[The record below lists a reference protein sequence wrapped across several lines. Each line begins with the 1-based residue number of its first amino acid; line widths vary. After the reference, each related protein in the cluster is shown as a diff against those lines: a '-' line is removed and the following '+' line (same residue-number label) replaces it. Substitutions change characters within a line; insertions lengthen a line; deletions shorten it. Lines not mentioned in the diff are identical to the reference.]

1 MKPLRRRRLI
11 TVLSII
17 AGLAVAIGLGLYA
30 MQTNINLFYPPSQLN
45 EAPEGVLIRVGGLV
59 VKDSV
64 KRDADSLKVEFKLT
78 DNEGD
83 VTVLYD
89 GILPDLFRE
98 GQGIVTMGRLQDN
111 GQFIAS
117 EVLAK
122 HDENYMSPEVAEAI
136 KQAEARA
143 MLKGNQEQ

>member
-1 MKPLRRRRLI
+1 MRPLRRRRLN
-11 TVLSII
+11 TVLSIV

-30 MQTNINLFYPPSQLN
+30 MQKNINLFYPPS
-45 EAPEGVLIRVGGLV
+45 EVSDAPTNVLIRVGGLV

-64 KRDADSLKVEFKLT
+64 KRDSDSLKVEFKLT
-78 DNEGD
+78 DNAGD
-83 VTVLYD
+83 ITVLYD

-98 GQGIVTMGRLQDN
+98 GQGIVTMGKLQEN
-111 GQFIAS
+111 GDFIAS

-136 KQAEARA
+136 KQAEAKA
-143 MLKGNQEQ
+143 MQRGSESE

>member
-1 MKPLRRRRLI
+1 MRPLRRRRLI
-11 TVLSII
+11 TVLSIVG
-17 AGLAVAIGLGLYA
+17 GLAIAVGLGLYA
-30 MQTNINLFYPPSQLN
+30 MNQNINHFYPPSKLSD
-45 EAPEGVLIRVGGLV
+45 APTNALIRVGGLV

-64 KRDADSLKVEFKLT
+64 KRDADSLKVAFKLT
-78 DNEGD
+78 DNEGEI
-83 VTVLYD
+83 TVFYD

-98 GQGIVTMGRLQDN
+98 GQGIVTMGKLQHN
-111 GQFIAS
+111 GDFIAS

-143 MLKGNQEQ
+143 MKRGSESE

>member
-1 MKPLRRRRLI
+1 MRPLRRRRLI
-11 TVLSII
+11 TVLSIVS
-17 AGLAVAIGLGLYA
+17 GLAVAIGLGLYA
-30 MQTNINLFYPPSQLN
+30 MQQNINLFYPPS
-45 EAPEGVLIRVGGLV
+45 EVADAPTNVLIRVGGLV

-78 DNEGD
+78 DNAGD
-83 VTVLYD
+83 ITVFYD

-98 GQGIVTMGRLQDN
+98 GQGIVTMGKLQEN
-111 GQFIAS
+111 GDFIAS

-136 KQAEARA
+136 KQAEAKA
-143 MLKGNQEQ
+143 MMRGAEKP